1 MAFWFLGIEH
11 EVKSKEP
18 SCGVF
23 FCLVY
28 AMFSRE
34 KTEEIRQKKQRFKG
48 TNGTERYSTNI
59 GRRYYYHEIL
69 VLEQD
74 NVGDIKMNGERER
87 VFSTS
92 F

>member
-1 MAFWFLGIEH
+1 
-11 EVKSKEP
+11 
-18 SCGVF
+18 
-23 FCLVY
+23 
-28 AMFSRE
+28 MFSRE

-87 VFSTS
+87 ESSQPRSELQVVV
-92 F
+92 